1 MTQAILNKIL
11 GQLQELELQELQELK
26 QAVQQQLVTK
36 SPIPKFTTFYQALLD
51 AGLVKQIKQP
61 SYRQQTEQ
69 ELIKIQGKFLS
80 ETIVE
85 ERR

>member
-1 MTQAILNKIL
+1 MAQAILNEII
-11 GQLQELELQELQELK
+11 GQLQKLELEELQELE

-36 SPIPKFTTFYQALLD
+36 SSTSKSTNFHKALLD
-51 AGLVKQIKQP
+51 SGLVKQIKQP
-61 SYRQQTEQ
+61 NYRQQTEQ
-69 ELIKIQGKFLS
+69 QLIKIQGKFLS

>member
-1 MTQAILNKIL
+1 MAQAILNEII
-11 GQLQELELQELQELK
+11 GQLQKLELEELQELE

-36 SPIPKFTTFYQALLD
+36 SSTSKSTTFHKALLD
-51 AGLVKQIKQP
+51 SGLVKQIKQP
-61 SYRQQTEQ
+61 NYRQQTEQ

-80 ETIVE
+80 ETLVE

>member
-1 MTQAILNKIL
+1 MAQAILNKII
-11 GQLQELELQELQELK
+11 GQLQKLELKELQELE

-36 SPIPKFTTFYQALLD
+36 LSTYKSTTFHKALLD
-51 AGLVKQIKQP
+51 SGLVKQIKQP
-61 SYRQQTEQ
+61 NYRQQTEQ
-69 ELIKIQGKFLS
+69 QLIKIQGKFLS